1 MLNKNTLKS
10 YISLLILLLIT
21 VVPVFVF
28 YREISFS
35 NSFAPWPVLF
45 STLGKL
51 TGLLGLAIF
60 ALALLLSSRFVWL
73 DKLFYGLPKVINLH
87 RWFGTLSF
95 TLIILHPLFL
105 AARLLPV
112 SSQLAFGL
120 FTSWTTAAMVFGY
133 LSLLLFMALIV
144 MTFFWRMRYEKLKSL
159 HSLLAVPLMLG
170 GVHSLLIESDVKRS
184 PILAGYYIL
193 LISLSVILY
202 LARLFLVA
210 KGIKAQR
217 FVVSQA
223 TQLNPNIVSLTLKP
237 DKKIIQAKAGQFIF
251 VSFPEITKAEEHPF
265 SVAQIQADHSLTI
278 VAKNLG
284 DYTAQLPSV
293 KVGDLAMVDGPFG
306 SFGDNLNLNCHQ
318 VWIAGGI
325 GVTPFMSLAR
335 ALPDKNNISGAV
347 DLFYIVNSENDLV
360 GLDAFKKLA
369 LDNPQFK
376 LNVYIADKNGRF
388 DLEKLKKFI
397 NDLNACHFYICGP
410 AGMMK
415 YFVSALRQA
424 GVPKKNINLEA
435 FQML

>member
-28 YREISFS
+28 YQEISFS

-95 TLIILHPLFL
+95 TLIIFHPLFL

-120 FTSWTTAAMVFGY
+120 FTNWTEAAMVFGY
-133 LSLLLFMALIV
+133 VSLLLFMALIV
-144 MTFFWRMRYEKLKSL
+144 MTFFWRMRYERLKSL

-184 PILAGYYIL
+184 PILAAYYIL
-193 LISLSVILY
+193 LISTSVIFY
-202 LARLFLVA
+202 LGRLFLVSR
-210 KGIKAQR
+210 GIKAKP
-217 FVVSQA
+217 FVVSKVE
-223 TQLNPNIVSLTLKP
+223 QLNASIVGLTLKP
-237 DKKIIQAKAGQFIF
+237 VKKMIHAKAGQFIF
-251 VSFPEITKAEEHPF
+251 VSFPDIKKGEEHPF
-265 SVAQIQADHSLTI
+265 SVAQIHPDNSLSI
-278 VAKNLG
+278 IAKNLG
-284 DYTAQLPSV
+284 DHTAQWAKL
-293 KVGDLAMVDGPFG
+293 KVGSTTMVDGPFG
-306 SFGDNLNLNCHQ
+306 SFGDSLNLSCHQ

-335 ALPDKNNISGAV
+335 SLPDKNNITGVV
-347 DLFYIVNSENDLV
+347 DLFYIVNSEKDLV

-376 LNVYIADKNGRF
+376 LNVYTADNNGRF
-388 DLEKLKKFI
+388 DIEKLKKFI
-397 NDLNACHFYICGP
+397 SDLNACHFYICGP

-424 GVPKKNINLEA
+424 GVPKKNINVEA

>member
-1 MLNKNTLKS
+1 MKNYPKITS
-10 YISLLILLLIT
+10 YISLSVLVLVAI
-21 VVPVFVF
+21 VPVFVF
-28 YREISFS
+28 YQEISFS

-73 DKLFYGLPKVINLH
+73 DKLFNGLPKAINLH

-120 FTSWTTAAMVFGY
+120 FTSWTTVAMVFGY

-144 MTFFWRMRYEKLKSL
+144 MTFFWRLRYERLKSL

-210 KGIKAQR
+210 QGIKAQR

-223 TQLNPNIVSLTLKP
+223 TQLSPNIMSLTLKP
-237 DKKIIQAKAGQFIF
+237 AQKIIQAKAGQFIF
-251 VSFPEITKAEEHPF
+251 VSFPDIKKGEEHPF
-265 SVAQIQADHSLTI
+265 SVAQIHADHSLTI

-293 KVGDLAMVDGPFG
+293 KVGDLAMIDGSFG
-306 SFGDNLNLNCHQ
+306 SFGDNINLNCHQ

-325 GVTPFMSLAR
+325 GATPFMSLAR
-335 ALPDKNNISGAV
+335 SLPDKNNINGVV
-347 DLFYIVNSENDLV
+347 DLFYIVNSEKDLV

-376 LNVYIADKNGRF
+376 INVYTADKNGRF